1 MNPYLARVLSLPE
14 LFDVSTVEEVE
25 EIAERVRKDPLSVP
39 LRFYGIKPESVN
51 EVVAVT
57 EGPEGP
63 NAAPVGLRSIGEIPE
78 IHLYPGSK
86 TYTNVLDSKM
96 LTICVVD
103 PITLAETLLKDV
115 ELEEVEED
123 VKIVKDTRAF
133 VVFEV
138 FNIEEGE
145 PTVFRLTPV
154 HAGLLHPRPRAVVRA
169 EGALVDALVELTR
182 IHLDPEHAERCEERL
197 RIVERTTRDPQYL
210 EIVEAVREV
219 LSGGQTGEDTGSRV
233 RRD

>member
-14 LFDVSTVEEVE
+14 LFDVSNVEEAKE
-25 EIAERVRKDPLSVP
+25 MAERVRKDPLSVP
-39 LRFYGIKPESVN
+39 LRFYGIEPKSVN

-57 EGPEGP
+57 DGPEGP
-63 NAAPVGLRSIGEIPE
+63 NAAPVGLRTFEETPE
-78 IHLYPGSK
+78 VHLYPGSK
-86 TYTNVLDSKM
+86 TYANVLDSKM
-96 LTICVVD
+96 LTVCVVD
-103 PITLAETLLKDV
+103 PITLARTLLEDV

-123 VKIVKDTRAF
+123 VKVVEDTRAF

-138 FNIEEGE
+138 FDVEEGE
-145 PTVFRLTPV
+145 PAVFKLTPV

-182 IHLDPEHAERCEERL
+182 VHLDPGHAERCEERL
-197 RIVERTTRDPQYL
+197 RVVERTTRDPRYL
-210 EIVEAVREV
+210 GIVEAVREV

-233 RRD
+233 R